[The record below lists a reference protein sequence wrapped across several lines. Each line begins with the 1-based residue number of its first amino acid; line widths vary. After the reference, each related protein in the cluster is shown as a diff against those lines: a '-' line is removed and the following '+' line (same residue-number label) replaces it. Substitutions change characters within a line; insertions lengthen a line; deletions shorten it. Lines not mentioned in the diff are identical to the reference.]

1 VLWQGN
7 TVSDLGL
14 FGTHPTSGYGVN
26 DCGTVVGDSVIDVG
40 QDIID
45 AVIWQ
50 NGGSAVALESL
61 LPAGHGWD
69 LHTARAINNAGQ
81 VVGYGFRSNMSGVR
95 SFLMTPNL

>member
-1 VLWQGN
+1 LVAGGSLSPADSKFRAVRWQGN
-7 TVSDLGL
+7 TITDLGL

-50 NGGSAVALESL
+50 NGGLQSHWSRCSP
-61 LPAGHGWD
+61 PAM
-69 LHTARAINNAGQ
+69 AGTC
-81 VVGYGFRSNMSGVR
+81 
-95 SFLMTPNL
+95 TPLRR